1 MTVNSWMASTWVGR
15 YFQLRGS
22 DAREPRDADFM
33 TEIQAGVTAFLAQAY
48 VIGLTASVVSESGGT
63 CKCIPPLG
71 ATGKALLCV
80 EDAAYLACKAAF
92 KKDLAT
98 AVSVVTGLASIL
110 MGAVSNMPIQV
121 SVGMGTGVYFVY
133 SMVGFHGSSGL
144 SYPVALGAVF
154 LEGIVFILLTLLGVR
169 QWMGRVF
176 PAGLKHA
183 TTVGLGL
190 FISFIGFTRSS
201 GIGLVGPN
209 PETIVALSG
218 CTVANEDPITHACL
232 SGVMQDPIT
241 WLGLAGLMLIS
252 LLLMFRV
259 KGAMLFGIL
268 LVSVISWI
276 RHTPVTYFPDT
287 PEGDALFDYFKSIA
301 GFHKIESILGI
312 VQIDVNHAQV
322 WIAMLT
328 MLYVDLLDATGT
340 IFAQASLMNIVDASG
355 DFPGATMAFLC
366 DGAAIC
372 MGAFLG
378 VPPVTALL
386 ESGVGIAE
394 GGRTGIVA
402 IVTGL
407 LFFLSVFLS
416 PIFTSFP
423 PWATGPA
430 VIVIGALMTQSV
442 TRIRWDYPGEAIP
455 AFLTIILMPLTFSVA
470 YGILAGIISYVF
482 LNSSSRL
489 ITFLSRGRYT
499 PLLPPDEEDSSSKV
513 YSLSPPW
520 FPALKTMW
528 TRRQADSSA

>member
-1 MTVNSWMASTWVGR
+1 MPGILEMLIFSTEV
-15 YFQLRGS
+15 
-22 DAREPRDADFM
+22 
-33 TEIQAGVTAFLAQAY
+33 QAGIAAFLAQAY
-48 VIGLTASVVSESGGT
+48 VIGLSASVIAESGGT
-63 CKCIPPLG
+63 CECLPPVG
-71 ATGKALLCV
+71 ATGKALLCL
-80 EDAAYLACKAAF
+80 EDAVYLACKASF

-98 AVSVVTGLASIL
+98 AVSVVTGLGSIL
-110 MGAVSNMPIQV
+110 MGAVSNLPIQV

-144 SYPVALGAVF
+144 KYPVALGAVF
-154 LEGIVFILLTLLGVR
+154 LEGLVFILLTLLGVR
-169 QWMGRVF
+169 QWMGKVF
-176 PAGLKHA
+176 PASLKHA

-190 FISFIGFTRSS
+190 FISFIGFRQSS
-201 GIGLVGPN
+201 GIGLVGPD
-209 PETIVALSG
+209 PETLVALSG
-218 CTVANEDPITHACL
+218 CTVFNQDPETHACL
-232 SGVMQDPIT
+232 SGVMQDPVT
-241 WLGLAGLMLIS
+241 WLGLAGLLLIS

-259 KGAMLFGIL
+259 RGAMLIGIL
-268 LVSVISWI
+268 LVSFISWI

-312 VQIDVNHAQV
+312 VKIDATHAQV
-322 WIAMLT
+322 WVAMLT

-340 IFAQASLMNIVDASG
+340 IFAQASLMDIIDSSG
-355 DFPGATMAFLC
+355 DFEGATMAFLC

-372 MGAFLG
+372 IGAFLG

-442 TRIRWDYPGEAIP
+442 TRIRWDYPGEAVP

-470 YGILAGIISYVF
+470 YGILAGIISYVA
-482 LNSSSRL
+482 LNSLSKL
-489 ITFLSRGRYT
+489 VTFISRGRFVA
-499 PLLPPDEEDSSSKV
+499 PLPPAEEDPESKD

-520 FPALKTMW
+520 LPALKALW
-528 TRRQADSSA
+528 RKRRGDPLE